1 MNGHVTLAVEH
12 VEPVETFDKGSIDY
26 DVLAYLIQLYGSAQG
41 QRLHQD
47 LRQKA
52 LDTAASINSVD
63 RRSACE
69 ALLICY
75 GDSLQRSGHRP
86 LQVLGEFA
94 KEYLEGAVSGIHILP
109 FFPSSSDD
117 GFAVVDYR
125 QVRSDLGDWS
135 DIKDLSR
142 QFDLMVDL
150 VINHCSR
157 ENLWFMDYVTN
168 QAPGKDYFHELT
180 GAPDLTEVLR
190 PRNSPLHTEIHTRRG
205 IKKVWT
211 TFSDDQID
219 LNFANPQVLLE
230 FADILFFYARMG
242 ARYIRL
248 DAVAY
253 LWKRSGTTCM
263 SLPET
268 HMVVRILRGLIEVA
282 ELPLVLITETN
293 VPHEENISYFGAGN
307 EAHLVYQ
314 FSLAPLLLFSY
325 LFSDARALV
334 DWTRQLQPPPPGC
347 SYFNFISS
355 HDGIGLRPL
364 EGLMSESNIQRLI
377 DAVHA
382 QGGLASMRSAENGEE
397 RAYELNI
404 ALFSAFE
411 GLTNSV
417 AAFIGAH
424 QLMLAYQGVPGIYL
438 NALVGTL
445 NDYREME
452 STGRTRSINRGHW
465 DVDELAA
472 AVANAE
478 SHHAQVFS
486 ALASSL
492 RLRTDQE
499 AFGADSGQRF
509 LTGGSDHLMLLRE
522 AERQRILVV
531 ASFTDGDQSLP
542 WPSELESMQVPVV
555 DLLTGRQFPPDQ
567 PISLH
572 AFQVLWLEL
581 TEGSYA

>member
-1 MNGHVTLAVEH
+1 LSGHVPRAVE
-12 VEPVETFDKGSIDY
+12 PIETFDKGSIDY

-41 QRLHQD
+41 QRLHQG

-52 LDTAASINSVD
+52 LDAAASLKPAEIRDAS
-63 RRSACE
+63 E
-69 ALLICY
+69 AVLICY
-75 GDSLQRSGHRP
+75 GDSLQRSGDRP

-94 KEYLEGAVSGIHILP
+94 QKYLDGVVSGIHILP

-125 QVRSDLGDWS
+125 QVRSDLGDWT
-135 DIKDLSR
+135 DIKDLS
-142 QFDLMVDL
+142 QHFDLMVDL

-157 ENLWFMDYVTN
+157 ENLWFTDYVTN
-168 QAPGKDYFHELT
+168 QTPGKDYFHELT
-180 GAPDLTEVLR
+180 GLLDLTQVLR
-190 PRNSPLHTEIHTRRG
+190 PRNSPLHTEIYTRRG
-205 IKKVWT
+205 VKKVWT
-211 TFSDDQID
+211 TFSDDQVD
-219 LNFANPQVLLE
+219 LNFANPEVLLE

-248 DAVAY
+248 DAIAY

-325 LFSDARALV
+325 LFNDARALV

-364 EGLMSESNIQRLI
+364 EGLMPESDIQRLV
-377 DAVHA
+377 DAVHM

-404 ALFSAFE
+404 ALFSAFQ
-411 GLTNSV
+411 GLTDSI

-438 NALVGTL
+438 NAMVGTL
-445 NDYREME
+445 NDHREME

-465 DVDELAA
+465 NIDELAKA
-472 AVANAE
+472 LE
-478 SHHAQVFS
+478 HSQTHHAQVYS
-486 ALASSL
+486 ALADSL
-492 RLRTDQE
+492 GLRSAQG
-499 AFGADSGQRF
+499 AFGPDALQTF
-509 LTGGSDHLMLLRE
+509 LNGGSDHLMFLRE
-522 AERQRILVV
+522 STHQRILVV
-531 ASFTDGDQSLP
+531 ASFAEHSRSLP
-542 WPSELESMQVPVV
+542 WPSELEPEPSIAI
-555 DLLTGRQFPPDQ
+555 DLLTGRQSQPDQ
-567 PISLH
+567 PILLD
-572 AFQVLWLEL
+572 AFQVLWLDL
-581 TEGSYA
+581 AKGNHV

>member
-1 MNGHVTLAVEH
+1 MSGHVPRV
-12 VEPVETFDKGSIDY
+12 VEPIEPFDKGSIDY

-52 LDTAASINSVD
+52 LDTASTLKPAQIRDAS
-63 RRSACE
+63 E
-69 ALLICY
+69 AVLICY
-75 GDSLQRSGHRP
+75 GDSLQRGGDRP

-94 KEYLEGAVSGIHILP
+94 QEYLDGVVSGIHILP

-125 QVRSDLGDWS
+125 QVRSDLGDWT
-135 DIKDLSR
+135 DIKDLS
-142 QFDLMVDL
+142 QHFDLMVDL

-157 ENLWFMDYVTN
+157 ENLWFTDYVTN

-180 GAPDLTEVLR
+180 GVPDLTQVLR

-205 IKKVWT
+205 VKKVWT
-211 TFSDDQID
+211 TFSDDQVD

-248 DAVAY
+248 DAIAY

-293 VPHEENISYFGAGN
+293 VPHEENISYFGSGN

-364 EGLMSESNIQRLI
+364 EGLMPESDIQRLV
-377 DAVHA
+377 DAVHV

-404 ALFSAFE
+404 ALFSAFQ
-411 GLTNSV
+411 GLTDSV

-438 NALVGTL
+438 NALIGTL
-445 NDYREME
+445 NDHRKME

-465 DVDELAA
+465 NIDELAEA
-472 AVANAE
+472 LE
-478 SHHAQVFS
+478 QTETHHALVYR
-486 ALASSL
+486 ALADSL
-492 RLRTDQE
+492 RLRSVQV
-499 AFGADSGQRF
+499 AFAPDARQTFLSGD
-509 LTGGSDHLMLLRE
+509 SDHVMFLRE
-522 AERQRILVV
+522 SAHQRILVV
-531 ASFTDGDQSLP
+531 ASFAEHCRSLP
-542 WPSELESMQVPVV
+542 WPRELAPVPSIAI
-555 DLLTGRQFPPDQ
+555 DLLTGGQSHPDQ
-567 PISLH
+567 PISLDPY
-572 AFQVLWLEL
+572 QVMWLEL
-581 TEGSYA
+581 AEGNYV

>member
-1 MNGHVTLAVEH
+1 MSGHVPRV
-12 VEPVETFDKGSIDY
+12 VEPIEPFDKGSIDY

-52 LDTAASINSVD
+52 LDTASTLKPAQIRDAS
-63 RRSACE
+63 E
-69 ALLICY
+69 AVLICY
-75 GDSLQRSGHRP
+75 GDSLQRGGDRP

-94 KEYLEGAVSGIHILP
+94 QEYLDGVISGIHILP

-125 QVRSDLGDWS
+125 QVRSDLGDWT
-135 DIKDLSR
+135 DIKDLS
-142 QFDLMVDL
+142 QHFDLMVDL

-157 ENLWFMDYVTN
+157 ENLWFTDYVTN
-168 QAPGKDYFHELT
+168 QAPGKDYFHELA
-180 GAPDLTEVLR
+180 GVPDLTQVLR

-205 IKKVWT
+205 VKKVWT
-211 TFSDDQID
+211 TFSDDQVD

-248 DAVAY
+248 DAIAY

-293 VPHEENISYFGAGN
+293 VPHEENVSYFGAGN

-334 DWTRQLQPPPPGC
+334 DWSRQLQAPPPGC

-364 EGLMSESNIQRLI
+364 EGLMPESDIQRLV
-377 DAVHA
+377 DAVHL
-382 QGGLASMRSAENGEE
+382 QGGLASMRSAEHGEE

-404 ALFSAFE
+404 ALFSAFQ
-411 GLTNSV
+411 GLTDSV

-438 NALVGTL
+438 NAMVGTL
-445 NDYREME
+445 NDHREME

-465 DVDELAA
+465 NIDELAEA
-472 AVANAE
+472 LGHTQT
-478 SHHAQVFS
+478 HHSQVYR
-486 ALASSL
+486 ALADSL
-492 RLRTDQE
+492 ALRSAQG
-499 AFGADSGQRF
+499 AFSPDASQMF
-509 LTGGSDHLMLLRE
+509 LGGGSDHLMFLRE
-522 AERQRILVV
+522 STHQRILVV
-531 ASFTDGDQSLP
+531 ASFAEHSRSLP
-542 WPSELESMQVPVV
+542 WPSELGPVPSMAI
-555 DLLTGRQFPPDQ
+555 DLLTGRQSQSDQ
-567 PISLH
+567 PILLD
-572 AFQVLWLEL
+572 AFQVLWLDL
-581 TEGSYA
+581 AEGNYV